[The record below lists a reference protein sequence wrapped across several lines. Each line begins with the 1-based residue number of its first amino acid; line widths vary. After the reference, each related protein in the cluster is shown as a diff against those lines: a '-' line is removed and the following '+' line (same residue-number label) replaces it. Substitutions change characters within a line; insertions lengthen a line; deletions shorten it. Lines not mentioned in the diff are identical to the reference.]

1 MKTRIT
7 FVLEQLLKRCPKS
20 GRVTGFRWDT
30 RLAKMLFPVMA
41 VIALGWFLVRVIP
54 SPRRADY
61 PCQKV
66 AAGVVAGFLAY
77 LTGLALNVAALRT
90 IRRKFGAMA
99 AVAFGVLVMAF
110 GYYAVG
116 LGQATAP
123 KKEVVQ
129 IFDPVEGRNHPMGE
143 GKGIHPGRVV
153 WAQNFKAAT
162 WDGKTGHWWEDQNI
176 DQTAVDKM
184 FSQTLQNLSGTK
196 SDNEAWNSFFRN
208 FNRTGGRGE
217 RGYRTGEKIVIKL
230 NCNADGKGVPWGNA
244 GYPSPQVVYAMVREL
259 IEVAGVPGSCITL
272 TDPSRYINDI
282 LYAKIRSN
290 PKPDFQQVSFADKA
304 GGPAPQRVKAEPDMN
319 CPIYFPMPGNSN
331 LVMYLPKTYTEATYL
346 INYALL
352 RPHRVFGIT
361 MAAKNHFGS
370 VYNTGKKSFDPSAL
384 HSFALWG
391 YPTPYQHGQPNGLVD
406 LIGHKQLGGK
416 TLLYFADGLY
426 TAKNQTLEVVRWSTC
441 SNQWFSSLLLSQDP
455 VALDSVGYDL
465 ICSEPNL
472 TEGNPSFNGNVDG
485 YLHEAALADNSP
497 SKTKYDPENDSS
509 TLKSLGVH
517 EHWNNNNEKKYS
529 RNLGR
534 KDGIELIRTSAN

>member
-1 MKTRIT
+1 MKTRIA
-7 FVLEQLLKRCPKS
+7 FVFEQLFKRCPRS
-20 GRVTGFRWDT
+20 GRVVGFRRDT
-30 RLAKMLFPVMA
+30 RLAKMFFPVLA
-41 VIALGWFLVRVIP
+41 IFALGWFLVRVIP
-54 SPRRADY
+54 SPRRAEY

-77 LTGLALNVAALRT
+77 LAGLAINVIALRA
-90 IRRKFGAMA
+90 IRRKFGAVA
-99 AVAFGVLVMAF
+99 AVAFVGLVAAF

-116 LGQATAP
+116 LSQE
-123 KKEVVQ
+123 KKEIFQ
-129 IFDPVEGRNHPMGE
+129 IFEPVEGRNHPMGE

-153 WAQNFKAAT
+153 WVQDFKVAT
-162 WDGKTGHWWEDQNI
+162 WDGKTGHWWEDQNV
-176 DQTAVDKM
+176 DQAAVDKM

-196 SDNEAWNSFFRN
+196 SDAEAWDSFFRN
-208 FNRTGGRGE
+208 FNQTGGRGE
-217 RGYRTGEKIVIKL
+217 RGYQTGEKIVIKL
-230 NCNADGKGVPWGNA
+230 NCNADSKGTLWGNA
-244 GYPSPQVVYAMVREL
+244 GYPSPQGVYAMVREL

-304 GGPAPQRVKAEPDMN
+304 GGTAPQRIKAVPDMN

-331 LVMYLPKTYTEATYL
+331 LVMYLPKTYTDATYL
-346 INYALL
+346 INYALV

-370 VYNTGKKSFDPSAL
+370 VYNTAKKSFDPSPL
-384 HSFALWG
+384 HSFAMWN
-391 YPTPYQHGQPNGLVD
+391 YATPYKDGQPNGLVE
-406 LIGHKQLGGK
+406 LMGHKQLGGK

-426 TAKNQTLEVVRWSTC
+426 TAKNQTMDVVRWSNC

-455 VALDSVGYDL
+455 VALDSVGNDL

-485 YLHEAALADNSP
+485 YLHEAALSDNPP
-497 SKTKYDPENDSS
+497 SKTKYDPENDG
-509 TLKSLGVH
+509 TVLKSLGVH

-529 RNLGR
+529 RNLGK
-534 KDGIELIRTSAN
+534 KDGIELIRVSAD